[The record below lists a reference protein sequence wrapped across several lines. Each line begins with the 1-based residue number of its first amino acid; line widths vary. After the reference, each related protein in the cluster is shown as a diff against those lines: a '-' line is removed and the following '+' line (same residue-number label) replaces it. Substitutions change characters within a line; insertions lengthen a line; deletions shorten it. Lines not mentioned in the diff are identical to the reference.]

1 MLIIVVVVV
10 IIIIIIIIIFS
21 LLNTRQTHML
31 RYNGN
36 NNTQIETENTLTRT
50 KIDLNEHI

>member
-1 MLIIVVVVV
+1 MLIIVVVV

-21 LLNTRQTHML
+21 LLNTRQTRML

>member
-21 LLNTRQTHML
+21 LLNTRQTRML